1 MESDIRQ
8 ILSDMA
14 IKEML
19 AEIDADTIR
28 RYERGHR
35 CVPGPNGPEW
45 VYYVD
50 DNGQHVDEKGNPIGD
65 R

>member
-1 MESDIRQ
+1 
-8 ILSDMA
+8 MA